1 MSLNPIKAILKL
13 GARKI
18 SDASYNKEERKV
30 QNSTYA
36 QVGKKIKRAQKQGQY
51 FDASK
56 EYQNTYKRN
65 MRPVDQK
72 KIRRDKF
79 IDEI

>member
-1 MSLNPIKAILKL
+1 MWNPIKPFLKL
-13 GARKI
+13 GARKM
-18 SDASYNKEERKV
+18 SDNSYNKEERKV
-30 QNSTYA
+30 QNKTYQ
-36 QVGKKIKRAQKQGQY
+36 QVGKQIKSAKKNGEY

-56 EYQNTYKRN
+56 AYQNKYARN

-72 KIRRDKF
+72 KARRDKF